1 MEDCMR
7 LTIADLE
14 AIKTIVETKVK
25 ELRLVDRS
33 KGPQQTPEQE
43 HKLVSRVLGDTI
55 QIMLSYIEPQN
66 AAGIFTSVYGTDTL
80 LSQESLS
87 KGDAMD
93 SDQVMRYI

>member
-1 MEDCMR
+1 MEDSMR

-55 QIMLSYIEPQN
+55 QIMLSYIEPQD
-66 AAGIFTSVYGTDTL
+66 AAGIFKSVYGTDTL
-80 LSQESLS
+80 LSQESLG